1 MASWKWLIP
10 GALSAL
16 VLPLAS
22 ASAQF
27 NAIYGPTTGNDHG
40 RAVHQLANGPL
51 AGNFIS
57 VGEGPQPTAPA
68 QSDVYVV
75 ITNGA
80 GARINEYRI
89 DIANGNDY
97 GKDFVEKANGN
108 IVITGFFNAA
118 AVATTDIFALEFN
131 PATGAVVWAND
142 YSGSTPTGNNTDEA
156 YDIEVATDGEFIIA
170 GRSNSNHANHMDAIL
185 MKIDQNG
192 AWRWGTAYD
201 GASTDEGFYSVTSI
215 GDGTLVA
222 SGHTNVGGN
231 VDVFVARTNGFGNT
245 ISAARYGGAGND
257 GSRSVKVCNQ
267 LGPNPNRVV
276 IAGNAGGVN
285 SSLLMLVDYTTM
297 NLIGANTYKMAG
309 AGWTEAMGVVET
321 PAPEYKFVMTG
332 LTFDPQGNGRNYEFY
347 LSRVTA
353 NLGVVDWYRTHGGV
367 LDDRGWGVDL
377 ATPIGA
383 DQYSIIA
390 TGLRSTNALAQQL
403 DITRTTQA
411 GVMPCDV
418 PLAPPVTPFNAT
430 RTLFTNCQQL
440 WGMLLSPV
448 SPRVNTVTSTV
459 VLCPDIFFTI
469 KQDEPAQSAERAADG
484 DYYGIVGKGE
494 PSQTLIAGT
503 GKSADREFQAN
514 AFPNPVKR
522 GTTFTLRYTLPGD
535 EKMELAVSDMAGATI
550 YQSAGD
556 GTAGEHTVGV
566 STIGWTSGT
575 YLLRMTIGERTIT
588 RKIIVSD

>member
-16 VLPLAS
+16 CLPLFS

-27 NAIYGPTTGNDHG
+27 NAVYGPTNGNDHG
-40 RAVHQLANGPL
+40 RSVHQLANGGL

-75 ITNGA
+75 VSNGA
-80 GARINEYRI
+80 GARISEYRI
-89 DIANGNDY
+89 DIANGNDF

-118 AVATTDIFALEFN
+118 AVATSDIFALEFN
-131 PATGAVVWAND
+131 PATGAVVWANA

-170 GRSNSNHANHMDAIL
+170 GRSNSNHPNHMDAVL

-257 GSRSVKVCNQ
+257 GSRSVKVCDQ
-267 LGPNPNRVV
+267 LGPNPNRVI

-297 NLIGANTYKMAG
+297 NLIAANTYKVG
-309 AGWTEAMGVVET
+309 GGWTEAMSVVET

-332 LTFDPQGNGRNYEFY
+332 LTFDPQGTGRNYEFY
-347 LSRVTA
+347 LSRVSA
-353 NLGVVDWYRTHGGV
+353 NLGAVDWYRIHGGNF
-367 LDDRGWGVDL
+367 DDRGWGVDL
-377 ATPIGA
+377 ATPLGGDA
-383 DQYSIIA
+383 YSIIA
-390 TGLRSTNALAQQL
+390 TGLRTTNALAQQL
-403 DITRTTQA
+403 DLTRTTQA
-411 GVMPCDV
+411 GIMPCDI
-418 PLAPPVTPFNAT
+418 PLAPPVTLFSAT

-440 WGMLLSPV
+440 WGMLLSPL
-448 SPRVNTVTSTV
+448 SPRVNTVTSAV
-459 VLCPDIFFTI
+459 AMCPIATFTI
-469 KQDEPAQSAERAADG
+469 QPDEPAQSMETAAGG

-494 PSQTLIAGT
+494 PQQTSVAGA
-503 GKSADREFQAN
+503 GQSDENEFQAS

-522 GTTFTLRYTLPGD
+522 GNTFTLGYTLAGNAT
-535 EKMELAVSDMAGATI
+535 MALTVSDMAGATI
-550 YQSAGD
+550 YQGAGE
-556 GTAGEHTVGV
+556 GTAGEHEIGV
-566 STIGWTSGT
+566 STAGWTSGT
-575 YLLRMTIGERTIT
+575 YLLRMTIGDRTIT